1 MNYSLKYF
9 NKIINVN
16 NIVAEVVPVREKV
29 GAKIVLAAPA
39 R

>member
-1 MNYSLKYF
+1 MLTDF
-9 NKIINVN
+9 NVL
-16 NIVAEVVPVREKV
+16 AGVVPFYEKV

>member
-1 MNYSLKYF
+1 MFETIQTLY
-9 NKIINVN
+9 
-16 NIVAEVVPVREKV
+16 AEVVPFREKI